1 MRQRSS
7 PERDA
12 CLVVLER
19 MRGAI
24 SSGRFVAG
32 RFLPSVRQ
40 LSAKYGVAPETIR
53 RGLKALEHDSL
64 VVCEPR
70 RGFRVTAR
78 PGDGVERR
86 PIAYVTSHETG
97 LAHAQPVNWAIHG
110 ALQRAM
116 ASGGSTVLGA
126 RTDDAGK
133 EVILDQLKAG
143 RAWGIALDTV
153 DRALLEV
160 LRKSNLPLVMVNNCW
175 EDAEVDV
182 VTQDN
187 YRGGFLAAKHLLE
200 SGCRR
205 IAWFGALGKHYQS
218 RERYAGAVAALAA
231 TGQRF
236 DDAMLVETEHEG
248 ALDKALK
255 LLGRADRP
263 DGVLAFS
270 PGALVGLWAAVRQL
284 GVKPEAELR
293 TVGWVVEECHAIEY
307 LPLFAGTSVPPAVVW
322 KASSMAERALEVLAG
337 RKAGRA
343 GEPVRV
349 CVPTRLKFSG
359 TGQGE

>member
-160 LRKSNLPLVMVNNCW
+160 LRKSNLLLVMVNNCW

-205 IAWFGALGKHYQS
+205 IAWFGALGKHYQP
-218 RERYAGAVAALAA
+218 ALFTSPSDLSA
-231 TGQRF
+231 
-236 DDAMLVETEHEG
+236 
-248 ALDKALK
+248 
-255 LLGRADRP
+255 RP
-263 DGVLAFS
+263 
-270 PGALVGLWAAVRQL
+270 
-284 GVKPEAELR
+284 
-293 TVGWVVEECHAIEY
+293 TVI
-307 LPLFAGTSVPPAVVW
+307 
-322 KASSMAERALEVLAG
+322 
-337 RKAGRA
+337 
-343 GEPVRV
+343 
-349 CVPTRLKFSG
+349 
-359 TGQGE
+359 